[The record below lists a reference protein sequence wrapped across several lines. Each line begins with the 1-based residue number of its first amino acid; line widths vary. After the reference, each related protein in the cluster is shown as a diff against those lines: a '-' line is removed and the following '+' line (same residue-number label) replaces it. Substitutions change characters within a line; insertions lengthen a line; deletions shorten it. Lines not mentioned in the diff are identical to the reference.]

1 MSSSES
7 SVRSRRPRRR
17 GRAEAAQSASETV
30 QIDLTEVEEA
40 PPSAPTV
47 ATVVPTAARR
57 RRRSRLTGSG
67 AGVWVGLFV
76 TAAGFGLLALT
87 WGKTAS
93 LVDVAAQVPYLVSG
107 AFTGLGLILVGVLV
121 VNLTVKRRDARDR
134 DRQQEEL
141 REAIERLRAAVEGRS
156 EES

>member
-17 GRAEAAQSASETV
+17 GRAGAEQSASETV
-30 QIDLTEVEEA
+30 QIDLTGVEEA
-40 PPSAPTV
+40 EAPPKAVTPVT
-47 ATVVPTAARR
+47 TTTARR
-57 RRRSRLTGSG
+57 RLSRLAGSG

-76 TAAGFGLLALT
+76 TAAGFGLLAIT

-107 AFTGLGLILVGVLV
+107 AFTGLGLILVGVLL
-121 VNLTVKRRDARDR
+121 VNLAVKRRDARDR

-156 EES
+156 EEP